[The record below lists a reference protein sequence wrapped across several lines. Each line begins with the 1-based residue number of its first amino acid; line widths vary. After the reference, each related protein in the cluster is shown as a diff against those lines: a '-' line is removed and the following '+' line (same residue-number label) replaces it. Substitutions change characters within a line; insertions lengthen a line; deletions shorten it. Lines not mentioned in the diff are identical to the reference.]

1 MLPDIKKVMDGLHNE
16 MVLINMDQKDYQ
28 MDHAINKY
36 LNSLYPQERI
46 FKHGINQTKFPDL
59 FLLSYFVHRNPSCM
73 DLCIGNIKEITREYQ
88 YEDDGM
94 APTIRVQF
102 CFNFDKGDDIPFGSG
117 GMSFVKIRDLLDGHQ
132 EG

>member
-1 MLPDIKKVMDGLHNE
+1 MLPDIKKVMDGLYNE

-28 MDHAINKY
+28 IDHAINKY
-36 LNSLYPQERI
+36 LKSFYPQERI
-46 FKHGINQTKFPDL
+46 FNHRINKTKFPDL

-73 DLCIGNIKEITREYQ
+73 DLRIGNIKEITREYQ
-88 YEDDGM
+88 YVDDGI

-102 CFNFDKGDDIPFGSG
+102 CFNFDKEDIPFGSG
-117 GMSFVKIRDLLDGHQ
+117 GMSFVKIRDLLDGRR

>member
-1 MLPDIKKVMDGLHNE
+1 MSPDIKKVMDGLHNE

-46 FKHGINQTKFPDL
+46 FKHGINKTSFPDL

-73 DLCIGNIKEITREYQ
+73 DLRIGNIKEITREYQ
-88 YEDDGM
+88 YDDEDM
-94 APTIRVQF
+94 IPRIRVQF
-102 CFNFDKGDDIPFGSG
+102 YFKFDKEDRYTIWER
-117 GMSFVKIRDLLDGHQ
+117 GMSFVKIRDILDGHQ